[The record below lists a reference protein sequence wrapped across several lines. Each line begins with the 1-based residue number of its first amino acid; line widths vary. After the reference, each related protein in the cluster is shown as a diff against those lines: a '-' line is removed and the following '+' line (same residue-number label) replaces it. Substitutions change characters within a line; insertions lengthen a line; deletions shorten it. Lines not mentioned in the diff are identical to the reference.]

1 MHSSRRDKP
10 LNHSGLHRLPTVG
23 GFLVRRG
30 RHSGRSQFST
40 PRFVAIVTALV
51 LAVGISACQVSAGG
65 HSLRRPLAVDRAPHT
80 TSGSATTTSSVASTT
95 TTTDPGSLPQT
106 GALPSAASPQFQS
119 MMSALWSGIVTNSV
133 TVALPAFFPQSAY
146 EQLKTISGAQS
157 DYADR
162 LVGDYSLDITAAH
175 NLLGTS
181 PSSAVL
187 VGVNVPAKYG
197 HWIPPGVCDN
207 RIGYFEVAN
216 SRIVYGQDGVTR
228 SLGIA
233 SLISWRGTWYVVHL
247 GAILRSAATGVVHDP
262 EIGPGNSPPSST
274 C

>member
-1 MHSSRRDKP
+1 
-10 LNHSGLHRLPTVG
+10 
-23 GFLVRRG
+23 
-30 RHSGRSQFST
+30 
-40 PRFVAIVTALV
+40 
-51 LAVGISACQVSAGG
+51 
-65 HSLRRPLAVDRAPHT
+65 
-80 TSGSATTTSSVASTT
+80 
-95 TTTDPGSLPQT
+95 
-106 GALPSAASPQFQS
+106 